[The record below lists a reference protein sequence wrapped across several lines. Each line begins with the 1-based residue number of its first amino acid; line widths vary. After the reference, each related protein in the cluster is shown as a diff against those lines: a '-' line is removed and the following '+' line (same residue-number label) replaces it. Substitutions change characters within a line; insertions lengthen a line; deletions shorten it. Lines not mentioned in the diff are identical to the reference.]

1 MNIKSIDTCTL
12 KNIINVWNE
21 GFSDYFVPIR
31 ADING
36 FIKRMANEDLD
47 AASSFVVEEDGQL
60 QGILLNGFYEH
71 NGELLAWNGGT
82 AVHPNARRKGVGR
95 MLLQKS
101 LEEYRALGVK
111 RASLEAIKANTS
123 AISLYKEFGYQIK
136 DELIYFKG
144 QVESKGANNVDLEFI
159 QPKQLPKLSIYN
171 GNVSW
176 QCRVQSNLSAQ
187 VAVFY
192 DQTKNPIGYVLF
204 KQTDDENKQ
213 TGFFQ
218 LELTDKV
225 TKEEFLAMLSVITE
239 GGSFQTINMPASSR
253 AAKYLIDLKIEEVIR
268 QVWMEKEIDN

>member
-218 LELTDKV
+218 LELTDTV

>member
-82 AVHPNARRKGVGR
+82 AVLPNARRKGVGR

-101 LEEYRALGVK
+101 LEEYKALGVK
-111 RASLEAIKANTS
+111 RASLEAIKANTG

-218 LELTDKV
+218 LELTDTV